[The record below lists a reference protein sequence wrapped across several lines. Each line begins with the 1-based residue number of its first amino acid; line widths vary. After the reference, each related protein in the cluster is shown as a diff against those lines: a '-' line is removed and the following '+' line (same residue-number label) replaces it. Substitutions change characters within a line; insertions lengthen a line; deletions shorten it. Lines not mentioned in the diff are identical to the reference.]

1 MSYIIFCEE
10 NIYNRVSFDRMAT
23 VIRSQRIIG
32 DVILYLLCS
41 SLILFLLCVDVV
53 PCRRLAAAQWWTGW
67 IARPR
72 LALLTTRQEDLDV
85 VDLSR
90 LFVGSLR
97 LHYRLIT
104 WCQGF
109 AACFLLPFFFFF
121 KCQTHKWTDKNWN
134 EWRDDCRNWVW
145 IWQSTQKTFTL
156 TSIDLYWIL
165 IYIRIHGRLGIWNWK
180 AREIQFQLE

>member
-1 MSYIIFCEE
+1 MGPGLLLIIMSYIIFCEE

-109 AACFLLPFFFFF
+109 AACFLLPFFFFLNVRRTSEQIKIEMNDVMIVEIEF
-121 KCQTHKWTDKNWN
+121 EFDNRHKKPL
-134 EWRDDCRNWVW
+134 R
-145 IWQSTQKTFTL
+145 
-156 TSIDLYWIL
+156 
-165 IYIRIHGRLGIWNWK
+165 
-180 AREIQFQLE
+180 